1 MLHYKQSDGYAGG
14 LNLSL
19 NMVIFVICEVKG
31 KLQPNIFHYVDRD
44 FYNLFK
50 FFNILN
56 EGTEAQIIYH
66 NNPII
71 PDKEKAKNC
80 HLK

>member
-31 KLQPNIFHYVDRD
+31 KLQPNIFQY
-44 FYNLFK
+44 L
-50 FFNILN
+50 
-56 EGTEAQIIYH
+56 E
-66 NNPII
+66 
-71 PDKEKAKNC
+71 
-80 HLK
+80 